1 MRRFIFAL
9 FLSFILLITLHVSSV
24 LACPTADIPIG
35 NVSVS
40 GSTVNFTIQALSG
53 SQAQEWE
60 SQSPVLYIVFLDSSG
75 TKGNGASVTCPTAGE
90 QCTILG
96 FASIGYNGYNS
107 IPITVQQVPVGTWY
121 IDLVDSDS
129 FIKQTGSVDLTGD
142 CISQAGQPSFT
153 VTTPSPPNQNLPEGS
168 ACDPTLQGGNNA
180 SYICVSGTT
189 CRDSSISCTING
201 DQVNGCRAK
210 ITCQCLTPLSADCN
224 PNGGNAIPC
233 DVCDDSTHHGY
244 YFNEKE
250 TDPSKVCVNV
260 NGSIPPMPALSSNIC
275 QSSTTCYQ
283 GCGCQSDESQCLNLL
298 PGVAP
303 IACDTT
309 GCHPQFCDSSGCYTA
324 LGFVPTQPEKFIPW
338 LFALFLALSGSIAVF
353 LIIVSG
359 FKFLS
364 SQGKPE
370 SLQNAREQLTAAIV
384 GLLFVIFSFALLQL
398 IGVNIL
404 KIFSP

>member
-1 MRRFIFAL
+1 MRKIVLVFVFILALLFIFNSTNAFAL
-9 FLSFILLITLHVSSV
+9 TCINPSQCYGVGGQGDC
-24 LACPTADIPIG
+24 CPGYICQQ
-35 NVSVS
+35 S
-40 GSTVNFTIQALSG
+40 GSLTHCTSTISPTPVPGGSG
-53 SQAQEWE
+53 S
-60 SQSPVLYIVFLDSSG
+60 
-75 TKGNGASVTCPTAGE
+75 
-90 QCTILG
+90 
-96 FASIGYNGYNS
+96 
-107 IPITVQQVPVGTWY
+107 
-121 IDLVDSDS
+121 
-129 FIKQTGSVDLTGD
+129 
-142 CISQAGQPSFT
+142 
-153 VTTPSPPNQNLPEGS
+153 
-168 ACDPTLQGGNNA
+168 
-180 SYICVSGTT
+180 
-189 CRDSSISCTING
+189 
-201 DQVNGCRAK
+201 
-210 ITCQCLTPLSADCN
+210 
-224 PNGGNAIPC
+224 C
-233 DVCDDSTHHGY
+233 DVCDDTNHQGY

-250 TDPSKVCVNV
+250 TDPSKICVNV
-260 NGSIPPMPALSSNIC
+260 NGSIPPMPALSSSTC
-275 QSSTTCYQ
+275 QSGTTCYQ
-283 GCGCQSDESQCLNLL
+283 GCGCKDNEGECIGVL
-298 PGVAP
+298 PDVAP